1 MKNRRSRHELP
12 SGKAN
17 DAVWHEDDH
26 PRGQP
31 GNAGQ
36 FASVGGNND
45 LQKSS
50 KRVKLNPKGKNNFL
64 VKDFINKERRDYHVK
79 KHLSEPAFKGMSP
92 EEYVASGISLL
103 ESEVIPG
110 KIRGYMEPTGNTIVR
125 YDPVKQWYAVGN
137 PNDGIWSLYSMSP
150 DKYERRARSV
160 LNHGKH

>member
-1 MKNRRSRHELP
+1 MMVSRHVLR

-17 DAVWHEDDH
+17 DAAWNEEEH

-36 FASVGGNND
+36 FASAGGNND
-45 LQKSS
+45 LQKSP
-50 KRVKLNPKGKNNFL
+50 KRVKLNSKGKNIFL

-79 KHLSEPAFKGMSP
+79 KHLNEPAFKGMSP
-92 EEYVASGISLL
+92 EEYVTCGISLL

-110 KIRGYMEPTGNTIVR
+110 KIRGYLEPTGNTIVR
-125 YDPVKQWYAVGN
+125 YDPAKQWYAVGN

-160 LNHGKH
+160 LNHGKR